1 MPTPHIQ
8 PVPLLIEVC
17 RIRSRFES
25 EVPSLLMMTMS
36 YLLSWDDILTLLDID
51 WTFWAPC
58 WDPADSYVE
67 VLDCKSF
74 SPHDLSG
81 TLYAS
86 NITFYMKSLDCNDD
100 HFKCEQSGNAFMNH
114 LHSSKCH
121 LRQHYSPQ
129 NCPNKLYTDC
139 SSMGPSP
146 TYGCM
151 RIFGRENPYICVIGT
166 ISGYIWQYICGRPYA
181 VSGAAYS
188 TSLLQGGP
196 LIHQFSWRRSAEH
209 CN

>member
-1 MPTPHIQ
+1 MTGHSGP
-8 PVPLLIEVC
+8 PVG
-17 RIRSRFES
+17 
-25 EVPSLLMMTMS
+25 
-36 YLLSWDDILTLLDID
+36 TLL
-51 WTFWAPC
+51 TVM
-58 WDPADSYVE
+58 S
-67 VLDCKSF
+67 KSWIVNHF
-74 SPHDLSG
+74 RHMIFQGHCMHRKSP
-81 TLYAS
+81 
-86 NITFYMKSLDCNDD
+86 YMKSLDCNDD

-196 LIHQFSWRRSAEH
+196 LIHQFS
-209 CN
+209 

>member
-1 MPTPHIQ
+1 MFPFCWWWWCPTCWAEMTSWLCWTLTGHSGP
-8 PVPLLIEVC
+8 PVG
-17 RIRSRFES
+17 
-25 EVPSLLMMTMS
+25 
-36 YLLSWDDILTLLDID
+36 TLL
-51 WTFWAPC
+51 TVM
-58 WDPADSYVE
+58 S
-67 VLDCKSF
+67 KSWIVNHF
-74 SPHDLSG
+74 RHMIFQGHCMHRTSPH
-81 TLYAS
+81 
-86 NITFYMKSLDCNDD
+86 MKSLDCNDD
-100 HFKCEQSGNAFMNH
+100 HW
-114 LHSSKCH
+114 
-121 LRQHYSPQ
+121 LRVRAIRECFYESFALKQMPFTPTLFSQ

-209 CN
+209 CNL

>member
-1 MPTPHIQ
+1 
-8 PVPLLIEVC
+8 
-17 RIRSRFES
+17 
-25 EVPSLLMMTMS
+25 MMMS

-67 VLDCKSF
+67 VLDSKSF

-86 NITFYMKSLDCNDD
+86 NITSYEIIRLQWWLLRVWAIRECFYESFALKQMPFTPTLFS
-100 HFKCEQSGNAFMNH
+100 
-114 LHSSKCH
+114 
-121 LRQHYSPQ
+121 Q

-196 LIHQFSWRRSAEH
+196 LIHQFSWRRSAER
-209 CN
+209 CNW